1 MSRICVYLGSREGNS
16 PTFRQAANA
25 LGTALVQRGHTLVY
39 GGARIGLMGELANA
53 ALAAGGKVIGVMP
66 DHLVEREQAH
76 FGLTEL
82 IRVPNM
88 HERKATMAANADA
101 FIALPGGIGTFEEL
115 FEIWTWGFPTRRSSD
130 LELFEIRTW
139 GYLGLHDKPMGLLDT
154 ESFYAPLLTFLDSTV
169 SHGFLAQ
176 TTRDMLVD
184 APTPSQLLEMLEE
197 QIP

>member
-16 PTFRQAANA
+16 PAFRQAAHTLGTSLGAARGIHWYMAAHA
-25 LGTALVQRGHTLVY
+25 LGSW
-39 GGARIGLMGELANA
+39 GELANA
-53 ALAAGGKVIGVMP
+53 ALEAGGHVIGVMP

-115 FEIWTWGFPTRRSSD
+115 FEIWTWG
-130 LELFEIRTW
+130 
-139 GYLGLHDKPMGLLDT
+139 YLGLHDKPMGLLDT
-154 ESFYAPLLTFLDSTV
+154 EGFYAPLLAFLDSTV

-176 TTRDMLVD
+176 TTRDMLLD
-184 APTPSQLLEMLEE
+184 ASTPDLLLDALEAQLD
-197 QIP
+197 